1 MKKSSEFGKG
11 CAYNI
16 ALFIAHENLH
26 TELFMKKECRTSIHT
41 KYADNKNFSKM
52 GVELWFNAS
61 SDHLYDL
68 QIPKQFPSIL
78 KSRLKKFQ
86 SKCLHLGH
94 GFPEKHATLADY
106 KWAIKE
112 GKALLRSIDK
122 QLGIESTQGD
132 WE

>member
-1 MKKSSEFGKG
+1 MNRPTNNG
-11 CAYNI
+11 
-16 ALFIAHENLH
+16 EN
-26 TELFMKKECRTSIHT
+26 EYWQC
-41 KYADNKNFSKM
+41 KNC
-52 GVELWFNAS
+52 GRWLS

-86 SKCLHLGH
+86 SRCLHLGH
-94 GFPEKHATLADY
+94 GFPEEHATLADY

-112 GKALLRSIDK
+112 GKALLRAIDK